1 MCFQVE
7 FSASGISLSK
17 GTYNFLI
24 LFVYFTW
31 KKIPLEV
38 TLEECGPCS
47 IKDVSSCVG

>member
-24 LFVYFTW
+24 LFVYFTFT
-31 KKIPLEV
+31 LEV